1 MQNCCYRRLLNAEIL
16 IDQRPSIVRT
26 VFYALLSSQFYFN
39 EYDMMKHLSIF
50 VLTAALLPFS
60 TSAVNASDIAGKLLT
75 GDKKYACEAIACL
88 TSPGTPPKECNPALH
103 RFYSIHHKYAQDTI
117 SARRRFLQQ
126 CPASR
131 DKEIAP
137 IIEIVVH
144 R

>member
-1 MQNCCYRRLLNAEIL
+1 
-16 IDQRPSIVRT
+16 
-26 VFYALLSSQFYFN
+26 
-39 EYDMMKHLSIF
+39 MKRLSIF

-60 TSAVNASDIAGKLLT
+60 ASAVNASDIAGKLLT
-75 GDKKYACEAIACL
+75 GDKKYACEAITCL

-103 RFYSIHHKYAQDTI
+103 RF
-117 SARRRFLQQ
+117 FLQQ

-131 DKEIAP
+131 DKEMAP

>member
-1 MQNCCYRRLLNAEIL
+1 
-16 IDQRPSIVRT
+16 
-26 VFYALLSSQFYFN
+26 
-39 EYDMMKHLSIF
+39 MKRLSIF
-50 VLTAALLPFS
+50 VLTAALAPFS
-60 TSAVNASDIAGKLLT
+60 LSAAHASDNPGQLLT

-117 SARRRFLQQ
+117 SARRLFLQQ

-137 IIEIVVH
+137 IIEIVVY

>member
-1 MQNCCYRRLLNAEIL
+1 
-16 IDQRPSIVRT
+16 
-26 VFYALLSSQFYFN
+26 
-39 EYDMMKHLSIF
+39 MKNLSIII
-50 VLTAALLPFS
+50 LTAAALLPFS
-60 TSAVNASDIAGKLLT
+60 ASAVNASDIAGKLLT

-88 TSPGTPPKECNPALH
+88 TSPSTPPKECNPALH
-103 RFYSIHHKYAQDTI
+103 RFYSIHYKYAQDTI

>member
-1 MQNCCYRRLLNAEIL
+1 
-16 IDQRPSIVRT
+16 
-26 VFYALLSSQFYFN
+26 
-39 EYDMMKHLSIF
+39 
-50 VLTAALLPFS
+50 
-60 TSAVNASDIAGKLLT
+60 
-75 GDKKYACEAIACL
+75 
-88 TSPGTPPKECNPALH
+88 GTPPKECNPALH

>member
-1 MQNCCYRRLLNAEIL
+1 
-16 IDQRPSIVRT
+16 
-26 VFYALLSSQFYFN
+26 
-39 EYDMMKHLSIF
+39 MKHLSNF
-50 VLTAALLPFS
+50 VLTAVLLPFS
-60 TSAVNASDIAGKLLT
+60 MPVVNASDIAGKLLT

-88 TSPGTPPKECNPALH
+88 TSPGPPPKECNPALH

>member
-1 MQNCCYRRLLNAEIL
+1 
-16 IDQRPSIVRT
+16 
-26 VFYALLSSQFYFN
+26 
-39 EYDMMKHLSIF
+39 MKHLSIF

-60 TSAVNASDIAGKLLT
+60 ASAVNASDIAGKLLT
-75 GDKKYACEAIACL
+75 GDARHACL

-137 IIEIVVH
+137 IIEIVVY

>member
-1 MQNCCYRRLLNAEIL
+1 
-16 IDQRPSIVRT
+16 
-26 VFYALLSSQFYFN
+26 
-39 EYDMMKHLSIF
+39 MKHLYIF
-50 VLTAALLPFS
+50 VLTAVLLPFS
-60 TSAVNASDIAGKLLT
+60 MPVVNASDIAGKLLT

-103 RFYSIHHKYAQDTI
+103 RFYSIGGVPGEDGILHDTI

>member
-1 MQNCCYRRLLNAEIL
+1 MQNCCYRRLLYAEIL

>member
-1 MQNCCYRRLLNAEIL
+1 
-16 IDQRPSIVRT
+16 
-26 VFYALLSSQFYFN
+26 
-39 EYDMMKHLSIF
+39 MKRLSIF
-50 VLTAALLPFS
+50 VLTAALAPFS
-60 TSAVNASDIAGKLLT
+60 LSAAHASDNPGQLLT

-117 SARRRFLQQ
+117 SARLRFLQQ